1 MNLAV
6 WVQAARPKTLV
17 ASLSPACIGLTLA
30 LGEGHF
36 HGFLFLMTL
45 ATGLLIQIGTN
56 FVNDYCDSAK
66 GVDTA
71 DRKGFVRV
79 MAARLIEPPVMQ
91 RAIFWVFIGALVTG
105 SYLIAEGGALIAA
118 CLVLYI
124 LLSVLYTAGPKPLG
138 YLGLGDP
145 LVLLFYGPGSVF
157 ITYTLQTQTLSFLPL
172 LVGLSPGALS
182 LAILGINNV
191 RDIEEDRQGG
201 KRTVPV
207 RWGRKLGQYEVC
219 AALLLAFLPLPWLA
233 LTHPFVW
240 LAALL
245 IVPALFL
252 ARAVLRNQDPYALNP
267 LLEKTAKL
275 LAIFTLLFCIGYLL

>member
-36 HGFLFLMTL
+36 QGFLFLMTL

-56 FVNDYCDSAK
+56 FVNDYCDSVN

-91 RAIFWVFIGALVTG
+91 RAIFGVFTAALVTG
-105 SYLIAEGGALIAA
+105 SILIAEGGALIAA

-124 LLSVLYTAGPKPLG
+124 LLSVLYTAGPRPLG

-145 LVLLFYGPGSVF
+145 LVLLLYGPGSVF

-240 LAALL
+240 LATIL

-252 ARAVLRNQDPYALNP
+252 SLAVLRNQDPYALNP
-267 LLEKTAKL
+267 LLEKTAQL
-275 LAIFTLLFCIGYLL
+275 LAAFTLLFCIGYLL